1 MSVQRDCGAGPFT
14 ARTAA
19 GAAKSISCDAVTYLS
34 PFENHPRMVGML
46 GRGRAL
52 WGNGPAVLR
61 CVRDAIRV
69 AHVLRHRQ
77 LSVPAVLGAD
87 SEGAFDSRIGLRA
100 DRESD
105 PGTDARWLVK
115 PLASGGGHHV
125 RAWDRLG
132 RVPRGYYLQERI
144 LGTPGSVSFVAAGRR
159 AVPLCISRQ
168 LVGDPAFG
176 AGGYRVPA
184 ERFWRHG
191 ATHSSGMTS
200 SLGRPTRSH
209 GP

>member
-1 MSVQRDCGAGPFT
+1 MSIQRDCGAGPFT
-14 ARTAA
+14 ARSAA
-19 GAAKSISCDAVTYLS
+19 GAAKSITCDAVTYLS

-52 WGNGPAVLR
+52 WGNSPAVLR
-61 CVRDAIRV
+61 RVRDPIRV

-77 LSVPAVLGAD
+77 LAVPAVLGAD
-87 SEGAFDSRIGLRA
+87 SEEAFDSRIGLRA

-125 RAWDRLG
+125 RAWDSTRARAARLLLAGTYPRHARFGFLRCG
-132 RVPRGYYLQERI
+132 R
-144 LGTPGSVSFVAAGRR
+144 TTSSD
-159 AVPLCISRQ
+159 PLCISRQ

-176 AGGYRVPA
+176 AAKLPVP
-184 ERFWRHG
+184 RNDSG
-191 ATHSSGMTS
+191 AMRR
-200 SLGRPTRSH
+200 LIRAR
-209 GP
+209 